1 MHIPPEQRG
10 GVLGLVDVDVE
21 ARHDLTQGG
30 ERRVGM
36 ARVEEA
42 FAFYLDYGGEERLQ
56 TRAVLIC
63 TVGSVAG

>member
-1 MHIPPEQRG
+1 
-10 GVLGLVDVDVE
+10 
-21 ARHDLTQGG
+21 
-30 ERRVGM
+30 M